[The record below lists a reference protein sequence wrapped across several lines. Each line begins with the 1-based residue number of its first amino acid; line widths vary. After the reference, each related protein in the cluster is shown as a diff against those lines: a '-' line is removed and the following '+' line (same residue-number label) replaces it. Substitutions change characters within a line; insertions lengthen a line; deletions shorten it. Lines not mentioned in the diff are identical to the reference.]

1 MVEPHRLIHTRGRWY
16 LVASRRDDWHTFRAD
31 GMTLSSHTGP
41 RFAPRA
47 DPDGGL
53 ALYVER
59 SLGQVYWHHRARI
72 KVHAPASRVAARVPP
87 AVIVEAIDEH
97 SCFANVGSDSA
108 HDLALWIGLIDADFE
123 VGADRELADAVR
135 GLADRYARAAS
146 AAGE

>member
-1 MVEPHRLIHTRGRWY
+1 M
-16 LVASRRDDWHTFRAD
+16 
-31 GMTLSSHTGP
+31 
-41 RFAPRA
+41 
-47 DPDGGL
+47 
-53 ALYVER
+53 
-59 SLGQVYWHHRARI
+59 
-72 KVHAPASRVAARVPP
+72 PP

-123 VGADRELADAVR
+123 VGGDRELADAVR